1 MQNKKGFM
9 NRYPYIR
16 KEYTVAEIAYL
27 AGIIDGE
34 GCIYIG
40 NFSCNKKTGVP
51 YYQTNIQ
58 VTNTDKKLI
67 DWLFNVFG
75 GLVNTRTKKGMPH
88 NSRKQ
93 VYVWTASGERV
104 THLAEIILPY
114 LIVKTKQCEIMIK
127 MRATFTQSHVQKG
140 KQGIIPHSA
149 ELIHLRQSLMDE
161 IRSLHI
167 RTHSYKNHGHLPLV
181 AMPQLLDEV

>member
-1 MQNKKGFM
+1 MGTMQNKKGFM

-67 DWLFNVFG
+67 DWLLTY
-75 GLVNTRTKKGMPH
+75 LVVLLILELKK
-88 NSRKQ
+88 
-93 VYVWTASGERV
+93 EC
-104 THLAEIILPY
+104 LIILENKSMFGQQ
-114 LIVKTKQCEIMIK
+114 VEN
-127 MRATFTQSHVQKG
+127 
-140 KQGIIPHSA
+140 
-149 ELIHLRQSLMDE
+149 E
-161 IRSLHI
+161 
-167 RTHSYKNHGHLPLV
+167 
-181 AMPQLLDEV
+181 